1 MPIANC
7 VSIPYRRLV
16 DLTQQQLSSLKRAR
30 EENHSS
36 QNEQQAKRA
45 RTPHPKS
52 PWLSYKQLQA
62 INETGA
68 FEPLKTATSQRIET
82 EVVDNFG
89 DECID
94 RRACIVTDIWVFRRD
109 ACRMSIAELPLAAM
123 RRVLGPKAWTTP
135 SIRDYYNC
143 GTIDKRLAGML
154 LSPRGVEHTENCVQ
168 IWMSRDVLRH
178 LRALDAKL
186 ILCKSIKDELAPPRI
201 AIADCFVA
209 GTFGEIDAIAL
220 IERQAVGL
228 VQTRRIVK
236 VVYGGPG
243 NVLQSRLISWDNR
256 HATIASSV
264 PSVRTCNDFRV
275 VLAGPMAPEQEL
287 VVAKQH
293 ECNDARVHALQML
306 LRRINPLNKDI
317 DENFEFDNVAQSRD
331 FFCTRIGK
339 NEDNAGLVARAR
351 ARQQTVAASSDIN
364 SAVVD
369 ETSILPTETVII
381 VTAVDVNEDACL
393 SRALDVI
400 MGHLTYVARR
410 STSILQHND
419 PYYLERVYP
428 HLLTFGIGGLSSSRS
443 NRYTKRDVVLH
454 YLNVFSNRI
463 AEDALFKIKCSTT
476 WQRNA

>member
-1 MPIANC
+1 MKP
-7 VSIPYRRLV
+7 
-16 DLTQQQLSSLKRAR
+16 
-30 EENHSS
+30 
-36 QNEQQAKRA
+36 
-45 RTPHPKS
+45 
-52 PWLSYKQLQA
+52 
-62 INETGA
+62 
-68 FEPLKTATSQRIET
+68 T

-154 LSPRGVEHTENCVQ
+154 LSPRGVEHTENC
-168 IWMSRDVLRH
+168 
-178 LRALDAKL
+178 
-186 ILCKSIKDELAPPRI
+186 LAPPRI
-201 AIADCFVA
+201 AIADCSVA

-256 HATIASSV
+256 HAIIASSV

-364 SAVVD
+364 
-369 ETSILPTETVII
+369 T
-381 VTAVDVNEDACL
+381 VDVNEDACL

-419 PYYLERVYP
+419 PYYLERTSCCIP
-428 HLLTFGIGGLSSSRS
+428 
-443 NRYTKRDVVLH
+443 
-454 YLNVFSNRI
+454 
-463 AEDALFKIKCSTT
+463 
-476 WQRNA
+476 